1 MTEGRGKI
9 RTYRVLSLWTLLA
22 RCSIYK
28 IFAVFIVMVLTE
40 GACVYGYLENGQG
53 RTPAEVI
60 SGSHISLVFF
70 GALGLVLFILARS
83 QGMLREKSGNVMG
96 RLGVS
101 DRRIFCLQ
109 AVYNLLCLWMLF
121 MVQIWAA
128 IGLVRL
134 CGERIG
140 GSVPASFGLFLT
152 FYQSDFL
159 HCLLPMAE
167 AGKWMRNLFLLAA
180 FSLEAGRGAGKR
192 NYAVLNLLFVV
203 TAVWFVS
210 PIGINFLD
218 VVCMLVYGAVIA
230 VNLWRKFYSREQ

>member
-1 MTEGRGKI
+1 
-9 RTYRVLSLWTLLA
+9 
-22 RCSIYK
+22 
-28 IFAVFIVMVLTE
+28 
-40 GACVYGYLENGQG
+40 
-53 RTPAEVI
+53 
-60 SGSHISLVFF
+60 
-70 GALGLVLFILARS
+70 
-83 QGMLREKSGNVMG
+83 
-96 RLGVS
+96 
-101 DRRIFCLQ
+101 
-109 AVYNLLCLWMLF
+109 MLF
-121 MVQIWAA
+121 RS
-128 IGLVRL
+128 GLVRL

-230 VNLWRKFYSREQ
+230 VNLWRNFYSREQ

>member
-1 MTEGRGKI
+1 MTEGKGTIKPHRA
-9 RTYRVLSLWTLLA
+9 LSIWALLA
-22 RCSIYK
+22 RCSIFK
-28 IFAVFIVMVLTE
+28 IFAVFTVMVLME
-40 GACVYGYLENGQG
+40 AACVYGYLEAGQG

-60 SGSHISLVFF
+60 SGSRISLIFF

-83 QGMLREKSGNVMG
+83 QGVLREKSGSAMG
-96 RLGVS
+96 RLGLS
-101 DRRIFCLQ
+101 NRRIFCLQ
-109 AVYNLLCLWMLF
+109 AVYNMLCLWMLF

-167 AGKWMRNLFLLAA
+167 TGKWVRNLFLLAA
-180 FSLEAGRGAGKR
+180 LSLGAAGGMGKR
-192 NYAVLNLLFVV
+192 GYAVLNLLFVV

-218 VVCMLVYGAVIA
+218 LVCMLVYGGAIA
-230 VNLWRKFYSREQ
+230 MNLWRQFHSHVQ